1 MSSLSE
7 PRRPRLLPQN
17 RKLRHLKGL
26 SLRNLSFAPVQLRT
40 ADDATLSLNRSSP
53 GKLGA
58 LRQSGQLH
66 GSRSSDNL
74 RQDGADSARSQMPRR
89 TSLSTLSTSPAQRQ
103 RRLKQ
108 LLDETL
114 GDVFFSLHVAGI
126 DEPVY
131 VSEVRERSANF
142 NFQFFDLAARG
153 SSVSRACRIVIRV
166 WARQL
171 KQATWTFLLEEL
183 VDLREL
189 RFIGTLLDRR
199 YPPNA
204 LIFHLEDGVYS
215 FDFPTRESAPRNAA
229 PVATSS
235 YNALMKLANLESS
248 IEDAIQTQHRI
259 TEQINDILASRTTD
273 APDLAEQ
280 EAALAQK
287 YVAMQQRT
295 NRLAQARR
303 DQLQESLRERS
314 AAIARGRELQDKVD
328 EDIRNNR
335 ETLAASKQLL
345 EQTQQQIRGQRR
357 RICSELADIFP
368 ITPIPNAPP
377 LSFQIC
383 NVPLPNSTYDAATA
397 KTINEDVL
405 SAGLGLV
412 ALLTRHLQLYLSHA
426 LPYPLYHFGSR
437 SYAKDEISL
446 LSDKGGS
453 RREFPLYLPRG
464 GSTALQWRF
473 EYAWFLLNKDIESL
487 CASQGLKVVDIRH
500 TLPNLKYL
508 LYVCSAGTEEVPA
521 RKRGGVRGLW
531 ASRLKG
537 RTSGVPSLVDGESSS
552 AAVSRR
558 GSVDSELAGRHTDV
572 LRNALAQNNSPA
584 HGSLNGNGNGDVSHG
599 SGGVVVAADG
609 AWSPDG
615 DLGLP
620 FGVGDAKFTL
630 RTKGL
635 RENIAG

>member
-1 MSSLSE
+1 MSTLSE

-40 ADDATLSLNRSSP
+40 SDDVALIRSP
-53 GKLGA
+53 NKLGA
-58 LRQSGQLH
+58 LKEAGQLH

-74 RQDGADSARSQMPRR
+74 RHDSRPERSRSQPPRR
-89 TSLSTLSTSPAQRQ
+89 TSLSTVSTSPAQRQ
-103 RRLKQ
+103 KRLKQ
-108 LLDETL
+108 LLDDTL
-114 GDVFFSLHVAGI
+114 GDVFFSLHVGGI

-142 NFQFFDLAARG
+142 NFQFFDLASQAAD
-153 SSVSRACRIVIRV
+153 VSRSCRIVIRV
-166 WARQL
+166 WARRL
-171 KQATWTFLLEEL
+171 KQTTWTFLLEEL
-183 VDLREL
+183 VDLRDL
-189 RFIGTLLDRR
+189 NFIGTLLDRQ

-204 LIFHLEDGVYS
+204 LLFHLDDGVYS
-215 FDFPTRESAPRNAA
+215 FDFPTRESAPRNAP

-248 IEDAIQTQHRI
+248 IEDAMQTQQRI
-259 TEQINDILASRTTD
+259 MEQINEILNSSTTD
-273 APDLAEQ
+273 APDVAEQ
-280 EAALAQK
+280 EVALAQK
-287 YVAMQQRT
+287 YVAMQRRT
-295 NRLAQARR
+295 NRLTQARR
-303 DQLQESLRERS
+303 DELQESLRKRS
-314 AAIARGRELQDKVD
+314 AAIATGRELQEKVE

-335 ETLAASKQLL
+335 ETLVAAKQLL
-345 EQTQQQIRGQRR
+345 EETQQQIRGQRR

-383 NVPLPNSTYDAATA
+383 DVPLPNSIYDAATA
-397 KTINEDVL
+397 RTLNEDIL

-412 ALLTRHLQLYLSHA
+412 ALLTKHLQLYLSHA
-426 LPYPLYHFGSR
+426 LPYPLYHHGSR
-437 SYAKDEISL
+437 SYAKDDISL
-446 LSDKGGS
+446 LSDKSGS

-473 EYAWFLLNKDIESL
+473 EYAWFLLNKDIEAL
-487 CASQGLKVVDIRH
+487 CASQGLKVVDIRQ

-521 RKRGGVRGLW
+521 RKKGGVRGLW
-531 ASRLKG
+531 AGRLKG
-537 RTSGVPSLVDGESSS
+537 RLSAVPSLMDGESSS
-552 AAVSRR
+552 AAGSRR
-558 GSVDSELAGRHTDV
+558 GSSDSDLTGQHADA
-572 LRNALAQNNSPA
+572 LRNAIAKSNNA
-584 HGSLNGNGNGDVSHG
+584 HGNGH
-599 SGGVVVAADG
+599 
-609 AWSPDG
+609 

-620 FGVGDAKFTL
+620 FASSDVKFTL

>member
-40 ADDATLSLNRSSP
+40 SDDVALIRSP
-53 GKLGA
+53 NKLGA
-58 LRQSGQLH
+58 LKEAGQLH

-74 RQDGADSARSQMPRR
+74 RHEARPERSRSQPPRR
-89 TSLSTLSTSPAQRQ
+89 TSLSTVSLSPAQRQ
-103 RRLKQ
+103 KRLKE
-108 LLDETL
+108 LLDDTL

-142 NFQFFDLAARG
+142 NFQFFDL
-153 SSVSRACRIVIRV
+153 VSRGGDVSRSCRIVIRV
-166 WARQL
+166 WARRL
-171 KQATWTFLLEEL
+171 KQTTWTFLLEEL
-183 VDLREL
+183 VDLRNL
-189 RFIGTLLDRR
+189 NFIGTLLDRQ

-215 FDFPTRESAPRNAA
+215 FDFPTRQSEPRNAP

-248 IEDAIQTQHRI
+248 IEDAIQTQQRI
-259 TEQINDILASRTTD
+259 MEQINEILNSSTTD
-273 APDLAEQ
+273 PPDVAEQ
-280 EAALAQK
+280 EVALAQK
-287 YVAMQQRT
+287 YVTMQQRT
-295 NRLAQARR
+295 NKLTLARR
-303 DQLQESLRERS
+303 DELQESLRKRS
-314 AAIARGRELQDKVD
+314 AAIATGRELQEKVD

-335 ETLAASKQLL
+335 ETLVASKQLL

-383 NVPLPNSTYDAATA
+383 DVPLPNSIYDAATA
-397 KTINEDVL
+397 RTLNEDVL

-412 ALLTRHLQLYLSHA
+412 ALVTRHLQLYLGHA
-426 LPYPLYHFGSR
+426 LPYPLYHYGSR
-437 SYAKDEISL
+437 SYAKDDISL
-446 LSDKGGS
+446 LSDKSGS

-473 EYAWFLLNKDIESL
+473 EYAWFLLNKDIETL
-487 CASQGLKVVDIRH
+487 CTSQGLKVVDIRQ

-508 LYVCSAGTEEVPA
+508 LYVCSAGSEEVPA
-521 RKRGGVRGLW
+521 RKKGGVRGLW
-531 ASRLKG
+531 AGRLKG
-537 RTSGVPSLVDGESSS
+537 RLSAVPSLMDGESSS
-552 AAVSRR
+552 AAGSRR
-558 GSVDSELAGRHTDV
+558 GSSDSDLTTQHADA
-572 LRNALAQNNSPA
+572 LRNAIAKSNSA
-584 HGSLNGNGNGDVSHG
+584 HGNGN
-599 SGGVVVAADG
+599 
-609 AWSPDG
+609 

-620 FGVGDAKFTL
+620 FASGDAKFTL

>member
-40 ADDATLSLNRSSP
+40 SDDVALIRSP
-53 GKLGA
+53 NKLGA
-58 LRQSGQLH
+58 LKEAGQLH

-74 RQDGADSARSQMPRR
+74 RHEARPERSRSQPPRR
-89 TSLSTLSTSPAQRQ
+89 TSLSTVSLSPAQRQ
-103 RRLKQ
+103 KRLKE
-108 LLDETL
+108 LLDDTL

-142 NFQFFDLAARG
+142 NFQFFDLASRG
-153 SSVSRACRIVIRV
+153 GDVSRSCRIVIRV
-166 WARQL
+166 WARRL
-171 KQATWTFLLEEL
+171 KQTTWTFLLEEL
-183 VDLREL
+183 VDLRNL
-189 RFIGTLLDRR
+189 NFIGTLLDRQ

-215 FDFPTRESAPRNAA
+215 FDFPTRQSEPRNAP

-248 IEDAIQTQHRI
+248 IEDAIQTQQRI
-259 TEQINDILASRTTD
+259 MEQINEILNSSTTD
-273 APDLAEQ
+273 PPDVAEQ
-280 EAALAQK
+280 EVALAQK
-287 YVAMQQRT
+287 YVAIQQRT
-295 NRLAQARR
+295 NKLALARR
-303 DQLQESLRERS
+303 DELQESLRKRS
-314 AAIARGRELQDKVD
+314 AAIATGRELQEKVD

-335 ETLAASKQLL
+335 ETLVASKQLL

-383 NVPLPNSTYDAATA
+383 DVPLPNSIYDAATA
-397 KTINEDVL
+397 RTLNEDVL

-412 ALLTRHLQLYLSHA
+412 ALVTRHLQLYLGHA
-426 LPYPLYHFGSR
+426 LPYPLYHYGSR
-437 SYAKDEISL
+437 SYAKDDISL
-446 LSDKGGS
+446 LSDKSGS

-473 EYAWFLLNKDIESL
+473 EYAWFLLNKDIETL
-487 CASQGLKVVDIRH
+487 CTSQGLKVVDIRQ

-508 LYVCSAGTEEVPA
+508 LYVCSAGSEEVPA
-521 RKRGGVRGLW
+521 RKKGGVRGLW
-531 ASRLKG
+531 AGRLKG
-537 RTSGVPSLVDGESSS
+537 RLSAVPSLMDGESSS
-552 AAVSRR
+552 AAGSRR
-558 GSVDSELAGRHTDV
+558 GSSDSDLTTQHADA
-572 LRNALAQNNSPA
+572 LRNAIAKSNSA
-584 HGSLNGNGNGDVSHG
+584 HGNGNGNGNSNGAGGDVT
-599 SGGVVVAADG
+599 DG
-609 AWSPDG
+609 AWSPDR

-620 FGVGDAKFTL
+620 FASGDAKFTL

>member
-7 PRRPRLLPQN
+7 HRRPRLLPQN

-40 ADDATLSLNRSSP
+40 ADDAALHRSP
-53 GKLGA
+53 NKLM
-58 LRQSGQLH
+58 QSGQLH

-74 RQDGADSARSQMPRR
+74 RQDSRADLARAQPPRR

-103 RRLKQ
+103 RRLKE
-108 LLDETL
+108 LLDDTL

-126 DEPVY
+126 DGPVY

-153 SSVSRACRIVIRV
+153 SSVSRACRLVIRV

-171 KQATWTFLLEEL
+171 KQAAWTFLLEEL
-183 VDLREL
+183 VDLRDL

-215 FDFPTRESAPRNAA
+215 FDFPKRESEPRNAT
-229 PVATSS
+229 PIATSS
-235 YNALMKLANLESS
+235 YHALMKLANLESS
-248 IEDAIQTQHRI
+248 IEDALQTQHRI
-259 TEQINDILASRTTD
+259 TEQINDILASSTTD

-287 YVAMQQRT
+287 YVSLQQRT

-303 DQLQESLRERS
+303 DEVRESLRERS

-335 ETLAASKQLL
+335 ETLMASKQLL

-383 NVPLPNSTYDAATA
+383 NVPLPNSTYDAVAARTL
-397 KTINEDVL
+397 NEDVL

-412 ALLTRHLQLYLSHA
+412 TLLTHHLQLYLSHA

-437 SYAKDEISL
+437 SYAKDDISL

-521 RKRGGVRGLW
+521 RKKGGVRGLW
-531 ASRLKG
+531 VSRLKG
-537 RTSGVPSLVDGESSS
+537 RVSGVPSLMDGESSS
-552 AAVSRR
+552 TAGSRR
-558 GSVDSELAGRHTDV
+558 GSSDSDLASQQAADV
-572 LRNALAQNNSPA
+572 LRNALAKSNMA
-584 HGSLNGNGNGDVSHG
+584 HGSFNGNGNGDSTHG
-599 SGGVVVAADG
+599 SGGDVPDG

-620 FGVGDAKFTL
+620 FGAGDTKFTL

-635 RENIAG
+635 RENIAR

>member
-40 ADDATLSLNRSSP
+40 SDDVALIRSP
-53 GKLGA
+53 NKLGA
-58 LRQSGQLH
+58 LKEAGQLH

-74 RQDGADSARSQMPRR
+74 RHEALPERSRSQPPRR
-89 TSLSTLSTSPAQRQ
+89 TSLSTVSLSPAQRQ
-103 RRLKQ
+103 KRLKE
-108 LLDETL
+108 LLDDTL

-142 NFQFFDLAARG
+142 NFQFFDLASRG
-153 SSVSRACRIVIRV
+153 GDVSRSCRIVIRV
-166 WARQL
+166 WARRL
-171 KQATWTFLLEEL
+171 KQTTWTFLLEEL
-183 VDLREL
+183 VDLRNL
-189 RFIGTLLDRR
+189 NFIGTLLDRQ

-215 FDFPTRESAPRNAA
+215 FDFPTRQSEPRNAP

-248 IEDAIQTQHRI
+248 IEDAIQTQQRI
-259 TEQINDILASRTTD
+259 MEQINEILNSSTTE
-273 APDLAEQ
+273 APDVAEQ
-280 EAALAQK
+280 EVALAQK
-287 YVAMQQRT
+287 YVAIQQRT
-295 NRLAQARR
+295 NKLTLARR
-303 DQLQESLRERS
+303 DELQESLRKRS
-314 AAIARGRELQDKVD
+314 AAIATGRELQEKVD

-335 ETLAASKQLL
+335 ETLLASKQLL

-383 NVPLPNSTYDAATA
+383 DVPLPNSIYDAATA
-397 KTINEDVL
+397 RTLNEDVL

-412 ALLTRHLQLYLSHA
+412 ALVTRHLQLYLGHA
-426 LPYPLYHFGSR
+426 LPYPLYHYGSR
-437 SYAKDEISL
+437 SYAKDDISL
-446 LSDKGGS
+446 LSDKSGS

-473 EYAWFLLNKDIESL
+473 EYAWFLLNKDIEAL
-487 CASQGLKVVDIRH
+487 CASQGLKVVDIRQ

-508 LYVCSAGTEEVPA
+508 LYVCSAGSEEVPA
-521 RKRGGVRGLW
+521 RKKGGVRGLW
-531 ASRLKG
+531 AGRLKG
-537 RTSGVPSLVDGESSS
+537 RLSAVPSLMDGESSS
-552 AAVSRR
+552 AAGSRR
-558 GSVDSELAGRHTDV
+558 GSSDSDLTTQHADA
-572 LRNALAQNNSPA
+572 LRNAIAKR
-584 HGSLNGNGNGDVSHG
+584 GDV
-599 SGGVVVAADG
+599 VDG
-609 AWSPDG
+609 AWSPDR

-620 FGVGDAKFTL
+620 FASGDAKFTL

>member
-40 ADDATLSLNRSSP
+40 SDDVALIRSP
-53 GKLGA
+53 NKLGA
-58 LRQSGQLH
+58 LKEAGQLH

-74 RQDGADSARSQMPRR
+74 RHEARPERSRSQPPRR
-89 TSLSTLSTSPAQRQ
+89 TSLSTVSLSPAQRQ
-103 RRLKQ
+103 KRLKE
-108 LLDETL
+108 LLDDTL

-142 NFQFFDLAARG
+142 NFQFFDLASRG
-153 SSVSRACRIVIRV
+153 GDVSRSCRIVIRV
-166 WARQL
+166 WARRL
-171 KQATWTFLLEEL
+171 KQTTWTFLLEEL
-183 VDLREL
+183 VDLRNL
-189 RFIGTLLDRR
+189 NFIGTLLDRQ

-215 FDFPTRESAPRNAA
+215 FDFPTRQSEPRNAP

-248 IEDAIQTQHRI
+248 IEDAIQTQQRI
-259 TEQINDILASRTTD
+259 MEQINEILNSSTTD
-273 APDLAEQ
+273 PPDVAEQ
-280 EAALAQK
+280 EVALAQK
-287 YVAMQQRT
+287 YVAIQQRT
-295 NRLAQARR
+295 NKLTLARR
-303 DQLQESLRERS
+303 DELQESLRKRS
-314 AAIARGRELQDKVD
+314 AAIATGRELQEKVD

-335 ETLAASKQLL
+335 ETLVASKQLL

-383 NVPLPNSTYDAATA
+383 DVPLPNSIYDAATA
-397 KTINEDVL
+397 RTLNEDVL

-412 ALLTRHLQLYLSHA
+412 ALVTRHLQLYLGHA
-426 LPYPLYHFGSR
+426 LPYPLYHYGSR
-437 SYAKDEISL
+437 SYAKDDISL
-446 LSDKGGS
+446 LSDKSGS

-473 EYAWFLLNKDIESL
+473 EYAWFLLNKDIETL
-487 CASQGLKVVDIRH
+487 CTSQGLKVVDIRQ

-508 LYVCSAGTEEVPA
+508 LYVCSAGSEEVPA
-521 RKRGGVRGLW
+521 RKKGGVRGLW
-531 ASRLKG
+531 AGRLKG
-537 RTSGVPSLVDGESSS
+537 RLSAVPSLMDGESSS
-552 AAVSRR
+552 AAGSRR
-558 GSVDSELAGRHTDV
+558 GSSDSDLTTQHADA
-572 LRNALAQNNSPA
+572 LRNAIAKSNSA
-584 HGSLNGNGNGDVSHG
+584 HGNGNGNGNSNGAGGDV
-599 SGGVVVAADG
+599 ADR
-609 AWSPDG
+609 AWSPDR

-620 FGVGDAKFTL
+620 FASGDAKFTL

>member
-40 ADDATLSLNRSSP
+40 SDDVALIRSP
-53 GKLGA
+53 NKLGA
-58 LRQSGQLH
+58 LKEAGQLH

-74 RQDGADSARSQMPRR
+74 RHEARPERSRSQPPRR
-89 TSLSTLSTSPAQRQ
+89 TSLSTVSLSPAQRQ
-103 RRLKQ
+103 KRLKE
-108 LLDETL
+108 LLDDTL

-142 NFQFFDLAARG
+142 NFQFFDLASRG
-153 SSVSRACRIVIRV
+153 GDVSRSCRIVIRV
-166 WARQL
+166 WARRL
-171 KQATWTFLLEEL
+171 KQTTWTFLLEEL
-183 VDLREL
+183 VDLRNL
-189 RFIGTLLDRR
+189 NFIGTLLDRQ

-215 FDFPTRESAPRNAA
+215 FDFPTRQSEPRNAP

-248 IEDAIQTQHRI
+248 IEDAIQTQQRI
-259 TEQINDILASRTTD
+259 MEQINEILNSSTTD
-273 APDLAEQ
+273 PPDVAEQ
-280 EAALAQK
+280 EVALAQK
-287 YVAMQQRT
+287 YVAIQQRT
-295 NRLAQARR
+295 NKLTLARR
-303 DQLQESLRERS
+303 DELQESLRKRS
-314 AAIARGRELQDKVD
+314 AAIATGRELQEKVD

-335 ETLAASKQLL
+335 ETLVASKQLL

-383 NVPLPNSTYDAATA
+383 DVPLPNSIYDAATA
-397 KTINEDVL
+397 RTLNEDVL

-412 ALLTRHLQLYLSHA
+412 ALVTRHLQLYLGHA
-426 LPYPLYHFGSR
+426 LPYPLYHYGSR
-437 SYAKDEISL
+437 SYAKDDISL
-446 LSDKGGS
+446 LSDKSGS

-473 EYAWFLLNKDIESL
+473 EYAWFLLNKDIEAL
-487 CASQGLKVVDIRH
+487 CASQGLKVVDIRQ

-508 LYVCSAGTEEVPA
+508 LYVCSAGSEEVPA
-521 RKRGGVRGLW
+521 RKKGGVRGLW
-531 ASRLKG
+531 AGRLKG
-537 RTSGVPSLVDGESSS
+537 RLSAVPSLMDGESSS
-552 AAVSRR
+552 AAGSRR
-558 GSVDSELAGRHTDV
+558 GSSDSDLTTQHADA
-572 LRNALAQNNSPA
+572 LRNAIAKSNNA
-584 HGSLNGNGNGDVSHG
+584 HGNGNGNGNSNGAGGDV
-599 SGGVVVAADG
+599 VDG
-609 AWSPDG
+609 AWTPDR

-620 FGVGDAKFTL
+620 FASGDAKFTL

>member
-1 MSSLSE
+1 MSTLSE

-40 ADDATLSLNRSSP
+40 SDDVALNRSP
-53 GKLGA
+53 NKLGA
-58 LRQSGQLH
+58 LKEAGQLH

-74 RQDGADSARSQMPRR
+74 RHEARPERSRSQPPRR
-89 TSLSTLSTSPAQRQ
+89 TSLSTAGLNPAQRQ
-103 RRLKQ
+103 KRLKQ
-108 LLDETL
+108 LLDDTL
-114 GDVFFSLHVAGI
+114 GDVFFSLHVDGF

-142 NFQFFDLAARG
+142 NFHFFDIASRG
-153 SSVSRACRIVIRV
+153 ADVSRSCRILIRV
-166 WARQL
+166 WARRLRQT
-171 KQATWTFLLEEL
+171 TWTFLLEEL
-183 VDLREL
+183 VDLRNL
-189 RFIGTLLDRR
+189 NFIGTLLDRQ

-204 LIFHLEDGVYS
+204 LLFHLEDGVYS
-215 FDFPTRESAPRNAA
+215 FDFPTRVSEPRNAP

-248 IEDAIQTQHRI
+248 IEDAIQTQQRI
-259 TEQINDILASRTTD
+259 MEQINDILNSSTTG
-273 APDLAEQ
+273 APDVAEQ
-280 EAALAQK
+280 EVALAQK
-287 YVAMQQRT
+287 YVTMQQRT

-303 DQLQESLRERS
+303 DELQDSLRKRT
-314 AAIARGRELQDKVD
+314 AAIATGRELQEKVD

-335 ETLAASKQLL
+335 ETLVASKQLL
-345 EQTQQQIRGQRR
+345 EQTEQQIRGQRR

-368 ITPIPNAPP
+368 IIPIPNAPP

-383 NVPLPNSTYDAATA
+383 DVPLPNSIYDAGTA
-397 KTINEDVL
+397 KTLNEDVL

-426 LPYPLYHFGSR
+426 LPYPLHHHGSR
-437 SYAKDEISL
+437 SYAKDDISL
-446 LSDKGGS
+446 LSDKSGS

-473 EYAWFLLNKDIESL
+473 EYAWFLLNKDIEAL
-487 CASQGLKVVDIRH
+487 CASQGLKVVDIRQ

-508 LYVCSAGTEEVPA
+508 LYVCSAGSEEVPA
-521 RKRGGVRGLW
+521 RKKGGVRGLW
-531 ASRLKG
+531 AGRLKG
-537 RTSGVPSLVDGESSS
+537 RLSAVPSLIDGESSS
-552 AAVSRR
+552 AAGSRR
-558 GSVDSELAGRHTDV
+558 GSSDSDFTGQHADA
-572 LRNALAQNNSPA
+572 LRNAIAKSDNA
-584 HGSLNGNGNGDVSHG
+584 HGNGNGYGNNNGTRGDV
-599 SGGVVVAADG
+599 ADE

-615 DLGLP
+615 ELSLP
-620 FGVGDAKFTL
+620 FASAKFTL

>member
-40 ADDATLSLNRSSP
+40 SDDVALIRSP
-53 GKLGA
+53 NKLGA
-58 LRQSGQLH
+58 LKEAGQLH

-74 RQDGADSARSQMPRR
+74 RHEARPERSRSQPPRR
-89 TSLSTLSTSPAQRQ
+89 TSLSTVSLSPAQRQ
-103 RRLKQ
+103 KRLKE
-108 LLDETL
+108 LLDDTL

-142 NFQFFDLAARG
+142 NFQFFDL
-153 SSVSRACRIVIRV
+153 VSRGGDVSRSCRIVIRV
-166 WARQL
+166 WARRL
-171 KQATWTFLLEEL
+171 KQTTWTFLLEEL
-183 VDLREL
+183 VDLRNL
-189 RFIGTLLDRR
+189 NFIGTLLDRQ

-215 FDFPTRESAPRNAA
+215 FDFPTRQSEPRNAP

-248 IEDAIQTQHRI
+248 IEDAIQTQQRI
-259 TEQINDILASRTTD
+259 MEQINEILNSSTTD
-273 APDLAEQ
+273 PPDVAEQ
-280 EAALAQK
+280 EVALAQK
-287 YVAMQQRT
+287 YVTMQQRT
-295 NRLAQARR
+295 NKLTLARR
-303 DQLQESLRERS
+303 DELQESLRKRS
-314 AAIARGRELQDKVD
+314 AAIATGRELQEKVD

-335 ETLAASKQLL
+335 ETLVASKQLL

-383 NVPLPNSTYDAATA
+383 DVPLPNSIYDAATA
-397 KTINEDVL
+397 RTLNEDVL

-412 ALLTRHLQLYLSHA
+412 ALVTRHLQLYLGHA
-426 LPYPLYHFGSR
+426 LPYPLYHYGSR
-437 SYAKDEISL
+437 SYAKDDISL
-446 LSDKGGS
+446 LSDKSGS

-473 EYAWFLLNKDIESL
+473 EYAWFLLNKDIETL
-487 CASQGLKVVDIRH
+487 CTSQGLKVVDIRQ

-508 LYVCSAGTEEVPA
+508 LYVCSAGSEEVPA
-521 RKRGGVRGLW
+521 RKKGGVRGLW
-531 ASRLKG
+531 AGRLKG
-537 RTSGVPSLVDGESSS
+537 RLSAVPSLMDGESSS
-552 AAVSRR
+552 AAGSRR
-558 GSVDSELAGRHTDV
+558 GSSDSDLTTQHADA
-572 LRNALAQNNSPA
+572 LRNAIAKSNSA
-584 HGSLNGNGNGDVSHG
+584 HGNGNGNGNSNGAGGDV
-599 SGGVVVAADG
+599 ADG
-609 AWSPDG
+609 AWSPDR

-620 FGVGDAKFTL
+620 FASGDAKFTL

>member
-1 MSSLSE
+1 MSTLSE

-40 ADDATLSLNRSSP
+40 SDDVALIRSP
-53 GKLGA
+53 NKLGA
-58 LRQSGQLH
+58 LKEAGQLH

-74 RQDGADSARSQMPRR
+74 RHESRPERSRSQPPRR
-89 TSLSTLSTSPAQRQ
+89 TSLSTVSLSPAQRQ
-103 RRLKQ
+103 KRLKQ
-108 LLDETL
+108 LLDDTL

-142 NFQFFDLAARG
+142 NFQFFDLASRG
-153 SSVSRACRIVIRV
+153 GHVSRSCRIVIRV
-166 WARQL
+166 WARRL
-171 KQATWTFLLEEL
+171 KQTTWTFLLEEL
-183 VDLREL
+183 VDLRNL
-189 RFIGTLLDRR
+189 NFIGTLLDRQ

-215 FDFPTRESAPRNAA
+215 FDFPTRQSEPRNAP

-248 IEDAIQTQHRI
+248 IEDAIQTQQRI
-259 TEQINDILASRTTD
+259 MEQINEILNSCTTD
-273 APDLAEQ
+273 APDVAEQ
-280 EAALAQK
+280 EVALAQK

-295 NRLAQARR
+295 NRLTLARR
-303 DQLQESLRERS
+303 DELQESLRKRS
-314 AAIARGRELQDKVD
+314 AAIATGRELQEKVD

-335 ETLAASKQLL
+335 ETLLASKQLL

-383 NVPLPNSTYDAATA
+383 EVPLPNSIYDAATA
-397 KTINEDVL
+397 RTLNEDVL

-412 ALLTRHLQLYLSHA
+412 ALLTRHLQLYLGHA
-426 LPYPLYHFGSR
+426 LPYPLYHHGSR
-437 SYAKDEISL
+437 SYAKDDISL
-446 LSDKGGS
+446 LSDKSGS

-473 EYAWFLLNKDIESL
+473 EYAWFLLNKDIETL
-487 CASQGLKVVDIRH
+487 CASQGLKVVDIRQ

-508 LYVCSAGTEEVPA
+508 LYVCSAGSEEVPA
-521 RKRGGVRGLW
+521 RKKGGVRGLW
-531 ASRLKG
+531 AGRLKG
-537 RTSGVPSLVDGESSS
+537 RLSAVPSLMDGESSS
-552 AAVSRR
+552 AAGSRR
-558 GSVDSELAGRHTDV
+558 GSSDSDLTTQHADA
-572 LRNALAQNNSPA
+572 LRNAIAKSNSA
-584 HGSLNGNGNGDVSHG
+584 HGNGNGNGNGNSNGARGDV
-599 SGGVVVAADG
+599 ADG

-620 FGVGDAKFTL
+620 FASGDAKFTL

>member
-1 MSSLSE
+1 MSTLSE

-40 ADDATLSLNRSSP
+40 ADDAALSLNRSP
-53 GKLGA
+53 NKL
-58 LRQSGQLH
+58 QSGQLH

-74 RQDGADSARSQMPRR
+74 RQDARAADLTRSQPPRR

-153 SSVSRACRIVIRV
+153 ASVSRACRLVIRV

-171 KQATWTFLLEEL
+171 KRASWTFLLEEL

-215 FDFPTRESAPRNAA
+215 FDFPQRESPPRNAA
-229 PVATSS
+229 PIATSS

-248 IEDAIQTQHRI
+248 IEDAIQTRHRI

-280 EAALAQK
+280 EVALAQK

-303 DQLQESLRERS
+303 DELRESLRERS
-314 AAIARGRELQDKVD
+314 AAIARGRELQEKVD
-328 EDIRNNR
+328 EDIGNNR

-397 KTINEDVL
+397 RTINEDVL

-412 ALLTRHLQLYLSHA
+412 TLLTRHLQFYLSHA

-446 LSDKGGS
+446 LTDKGGS

-537 RTSGVPSLVDGESSS
+537 RVSGVPSLVDGESSS
-552 AAVSRR
+552 AAGSRR
-558 GSVDSELAGRHTDV
+558 GSWDSELAGQHADV
-572 LRNALAQNNSPA
+572 LRNAIAKGNNNT
-584 HGSLNGNGNGDVSHG
+584 HGSLNGNGNGIGNAGHG
-599 SGGVVVAADG
+599 SGRDVADG
-609 AWSPDG
+609 AWSPNG

-620 FGVGDAKFTL
+620 FGAGDAKFTL

>member
-1 MSSLSE
+1 MSTLSE
-7 PRRPRLLPQN
+7 PRRPRLLPHN
-17 RKLRHLKGL
+17 RRLRHLKGL
-26 SLRNLSFAPVQLRT
+26 SLRNLSFSPVPLRT
-40 ADDATLSLNRSSP
+40 SDDAALNRSP
-53 GKLGA
+53 NKLGA
-58 LRQSGQLH
+58 LRESGQLH
-66 GSRSSDNL
+66 GSRSSEDL
-74 RQDGADSARSQMPRR
+74 RQDALRPERSRSQPPRR
-89 TSLSTLSTSPAQRQ
+89 TSLSIASTALRQ
-103 RRLKQ
+103 KRLKQ
-108 LLDETL
+108 LLDDAL
-114 GDVFFSLHVAGI
+114 GDVFFSLHVRGVQ
-126 DEPVY
+126 EPVY

-142 NFQFFDLAARG
+142 NFQFLELASRG
-153 SSVSRACRIVIRV
+153 PFVSRSCCVVVRV

-171 KQATWTFLLEEL
+171 KQAAWTFLLEEL

-189 RFIGTLLDRR
+189 RFIGTLLDRQ

-215 FDFPTRESAPRNAA
+215 FDFPTRQSGPRSAP
-229 PVATSS
+229 PMATSS

-248 IEDAIQTQHRI
+248 IEDAIQTRQRI
-259 TEQINDILASRTTD
+259 MRQINDILAGSAAD
-273 APDLAEQ
+273 APDVAEQ
-280 EAALAQK
+280 EVALAQN

-303 DQLQESLRERS
+303 DELRESLRKRS
-314 AAIARGRELQDKVD
+314 AAIATGRELQEKV
-328 EDIRNNR
+328 EQDIRNNR
-335 ETLAASKQLL
+335 ETLVAAKQLL

-368 ITPIPNAPP
+368 ITPVPDAPP

-397 KTINEDVL
+397 RTLNEDVL
-405 SAGLGLV
+405 SAGMGLV

-426 LPYPLYHFGSR
+426 LPYPLHHYGSR
-437 SYAKDEISL
+437 SFAKDDISL
-446 LSDKGGS
+446 LSDKGAS

-473 EYAWFLLNKDIESL
+473 EYAWFLLNKDIEAL

-521 RKRGGVRGLW
+521 RKKGGVRGLW
-531 ASRLKG
+531 VGRLKG
-537 RTSGVPSLVDGESSS
+537 RLSAVPSLMDGEGSS
-552 AAVSRR
+552 ATGSRR
-558 GSVDSELAGRHTDV
+558 GSSDSDLTSQQHAEA
-572 LRNALAQNNSPA
+572 LRSAIAKSNG
-584 HGSLNGNGNGDVSHG
+584 HGNGHGNGNGNSNHNVPGGD
-599 SGGVVVAADG
+599 AADG
-609 AWSPDG
+609 ARSPDG

-620 FGVGDAKFTL
+620 FVAGHAKFTL